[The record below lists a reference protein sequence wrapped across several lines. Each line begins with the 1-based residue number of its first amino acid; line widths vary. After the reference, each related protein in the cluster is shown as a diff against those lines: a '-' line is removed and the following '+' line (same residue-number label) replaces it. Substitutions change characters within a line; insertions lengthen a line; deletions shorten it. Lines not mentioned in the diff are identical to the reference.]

1 MSNDEFFKPGGPIFI
16 YVGGEWFISP
26 GSISGGHVYDMAK
39 EHNGYLF
46 YTEHRFYGLSK
57 PVDAMT
63 EENMKYL
70 DVQQA
75 LADLAHFIRTM
86 KATIPGMENSKAILT
101 GGSYSAT
108 MVTWFKKLYPDLAAG
123 CWASSAPLYA
133 RMDYYGEKSFSSV
146 LVQF

>member
-1 MSNDEFFKPGGPIFI
+1 MANDEFYKPGGPLFI

-26 GSISGGHVYDMAK
+26 GSITSGHVYDMAK

-46 YTEHRFYGLSK
+46 YTEHRFYGESH
-57 PVDAMT
+57 PVEAMT
-63 EENMKYL
+63 NENMKYL
-70 DVQQA
+70 HVRQA

-108 MVTWFKKLYPDLAAG
+108 MVTWFKKLYPELAAG
-123 CWASSAPLYA
+123 CWASSAPLKA
-133 RMDYYGEKSFSSV
+133 RPDYFGEYEKDGFY
-146 LVQF
+146 